1 MQIEELQKQA
11 QLAYDHELAKQN
23 IQQQMQSRL
32 TVHHNSG
39 VFLVNSELI
48 CFLTSWDDEHLVI
61 VDSYQIPIQINRLEL
76 LSQAKQR
83 YREVMNEWQLAW
95 ENQRK
100 IRSAKN
106 V

>member
-1 MQIEELQKQA
+1 MQIEQLQKQA
-11 QLAYDHELAKQN
+11 QLAYDHELAKRN

-39 VFLVNSELI
+39 VFLVSADLISFLNSWE
-48 CFLTSWDDEHLVI
+48 DDQI
-61 VDSYQIPIQINRLEL
+61 VLLDSYDIPTQVNRLEL
-76 LSQAKQR
+76 LDKAKQR

-95 ENQRK
+95 EQQSK